1 MINNIIIIAVAV
13 IVLASVGILIWLR
26 RRPRTIKADYFQAEW
41 RQMQKLCKS
50 KETWAQAILDADG
63 LLDKALKKKRFAG
76 KSMGERLVSA
86 QRLINDND
94 GVWFGHKLRN
104 KLHEDPAMKLKES
117 DVKQALVGIRQA
129 MKDLGALPNGKAE
142 PDAKESK

>member
-1 MINNIIIIAVAV
+1 MINLIIIAAIALVVAV
-13 IVLASVGILIWLR
+13 STGVLLWMR
-26 RRPRTIKADYFQAEW
+26 RRPRTIKADHFQAEW

-63 LLDKALKKKRFAG
+63 LLDKALKKKRFSG

-104 KLHEDPAMKLKES
+104 KLHEDPTMKLKES

-129 MKDLGALPNGKAE
+129 MKDLGALPSAKSEAQ
-142 PDAKESK
+142 AKELK